1 MLKFSEY
8 SRLIW
13 GQKVSVVATTH
24 YSRKVVR
31 RRVNDYWSTSCHQS
45 EWAYTHSHTRIC
57 QYKLEWFKSDPQTGV
72 EQRRALL
79 CNLRSEYRCS
89 MCPAIHTISRILL
102 RPSSTYEPSDPPLRI
117 FSMFQFCQH
126 TSVFVRRLF
135 KLPVFTCVANECKLP
150 NAEALSNPTVELSSQ
165 TCLPCIANVFASLV
179 HSTS

>member
-1 MLKFSEY
+1 MSTTNFNQNEW
-8 SRLIW
+8 R
-13 GQKVSVVATTH
+13 TTH
-24 YSRKVVR
+24 SMLPTPR
-31 RRVNDYWSTSCHQS
+31 
-45 EWAYTHSHTRIC
+45 
-57 QYKLEWFKSDPQTGV
+57 LERFINDPQTGV
-72 EQRRALL
+72 ERRQASL